1 MLVEE
6 RAFYERMKTYHN
18 VLFLCH
24 KNADVDSLGSA
35 YALERLFGGTIG
47 VQDSL
52 NVMAT
57 MLAEKLKIKVAIGP
71 DPSKFDL
78 VVVVDTSMLVQT
90 GYRSFAS
97 CALIDH
103 HEPGDLVG
111 SCEFALSRKSTSNAE
126 LVFSLCEKNG
136 VRIDDKL
143 AFALILGVL
152 TDTGHFRYA
161 TPYTFEVAGRILKDG
176 GISFGDVLDFLSKV
190 PTDISSRIAQLKAA
204 TRMSLVRFDDWLIV
218 TTKVSSWGAQSATS
232 IITLGADVV
241 FVGSEKEGEKRISGR
256 LKRGIDLDLAT
267 LLNEVGKKFGG
278 SGGGHAAA
286 AGVVISGDLDSAL
299 AECVL
304 LTQKMLT
311 GGQAQSQ
318 AFHGSS

>member
-1 MLVEE
+1 MLVDE
-6 RAFYERMKTYHN
+6 RTFYERMKNYHN

-24 KNADVDSLGSA
+24 KNADIDSLGSA

-52 NVMAT
+52 NVMAS
-57 MLAEKLKIKVAIGP
+57 MLADKLSLKVVIGP

-90 GYRSFAS
+90 GYRSLAG

-103 HEPGDLVG
+103 HEPGDLVA
-111 SCEFALSRKSTSNAE
+111 SCEFALSRKATSNAE

-143 AFALILGVL
+143 AFALILGIL

-161 TPYTFEVAGRILKDG
+161 TPSTFEVAGRILRDG
-176 GISFGDVLDFLSKV
+176 GIVFGDVLDFLSKV

-204 TRMSLVRFDDWLIV
+204 TRMNMVRFDDWLIV

-256 LKRGIDLDLAT
+256 LKRGIDLDLAV

-286 AGVVISGDLDSAL
+286 AGVVIAGDLDGAL
-299 AECVL
+299 EECVL
-304 LTQKMLT
+304 LAQKMLT
-311 GGQAQSQ
+311 GGRAQAQSTD
-318 AFHGSS
+318 GPL